1 MWAIEGVG
9 EVRAAGYGS
18 KLVVWILAYFTE
30 AAGVL
35 SSISLGSGVH
45 DTNLGTGIDT
55 GLD

>member
-1 MWAIEGVG
+1 MGAIEGVG

-18 KLVVWILAYFTE
+18 KLVVWMLAYFTD